1 MKTARSAWFLRLARP
16 YARRLIGRSLDGLHA
31 SGLEAAR
38 ALVAEQPV
46 IFAANHV
53 AWWDPMLLLPL
64 DEALGAEGYA
74 LMDAA
79 NLARLPF
86 FGWVGAI
93 PLDRSS
99 PVASRSG
106 LKGAVSLLSGP
117 GRSVWIFPQGRQ
129 RPSWLR
135 PLDLKP
141 GARLLA
147 RLSRAAVVPVSLTYA
162 FREAPQPAAVVC
174 FGAPLQPRR
183 QDLMAALEA
192 ALVDGLARNDR
203 FIEGATEGYTTLVRS
218 RARRSEDGVGARILA
233 RIGQEETP

>member
-1 MKTARSAWFLRLARP
+1 MKVTRSPWFLRLARP
-16 YARRLIGRSLDGLHA
+16 YARRLIGRSLDGLHV

-38 ALVAEQPV
+38 ALVRDQPV
-46 IFAANHV
+46 LFAANHV

-64 DEALGAEGYA
+64 DEAIGSEGYA
-74 LMDAA
+74 MMDAA

-99 PVASRSG
+99 PAASRSG
-106 LKGAVSLLSGP
+106 LRGAVSLLDAP
-117 GRSVWIFPQGRQ
+117 GRAVWIFPQGRQ

-147 RLSRAAVVPVSLTYA
+147 RLAGTPVVPVSLTYG
-162 FREAPQPAAVVC
+162 FREAPQPAAVVR
-174 FGAPLQPRR
+174 FGAPLRPRR

-192 ALVDGLARNDR
+192 ALIEGLDCNDR
-203 FIEGATEGYTTLVRS
+203 FIEGAGAGYATLVQA
-218 RARRSEDGVGARILA
+218 RARRNEDGVGARILA
-233 RIGQEETP
+233 RVGQGETP